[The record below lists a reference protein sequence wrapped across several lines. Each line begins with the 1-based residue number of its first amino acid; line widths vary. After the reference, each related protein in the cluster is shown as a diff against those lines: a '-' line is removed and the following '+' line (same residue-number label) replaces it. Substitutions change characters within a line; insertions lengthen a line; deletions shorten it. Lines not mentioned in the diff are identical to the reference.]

1 MGFAGEV
8 QVVAA
13 LGDVMPALAAARVKI
28 PVGPHVG
35 GIVADA
41 VSHTYL
47 RVLPDALQC
56 CAHALHTWK
65 ICCCGC
71 SSG

>member
-13 LGDVMPALAAARVKI
+13 LGDVMHDVAAALVKC
-28 PVGPHVG
+28 PVGHQVG
-35 GIVADA
+35 VIVADA
-41 VSHTYL
+41 VAHSSL